1 MKTGKVIIL
10 GSGPAGCT
18 AAIYAARAGLSPMLI
33 SGPVPG
39 GQLTKTSAI
48 ENWPGEKSISGYEL
62 MEKLMDHAKSLG
74 TEFDLSF

>member
-48 ENWPGEKSISGYEL
+48 ENWPGHGICLGYHRVCGL
-62 MEKLMDHAKSLG
+62 FRAAPGAQIRKRNL
-74 TEFDLSF
+74 